1 MVVPSFAASCLAG
14 IVSGK
19 SIFNSSEASIE
30 RIMNVNT
37 NAHFWMIR
45 EFVPDM
51 MERNSGSVVA
61 VSSMAGM
68 VGTANLNDYCASKY
82 AVVGLMESLEGELYN
97 EGKTGVHCTLVCP
110 YYIDTGMFAGVNPGL
125 LPLLTPRYVVD
136 KVALSF
142 SSHAQ
147 MMHGI
152 EYAEHIVTCPGW
164 LHRTVYHILP
174 SVIADS

>member
-1 MVVPSFAASCLAG
+1 MVVPSFAASRLAG

-164 LHRTVYHILP
+164 LYRTVYHILP